1 MNHREL
7 EEYRDDLKSRIVR
20 IETIVERSEIEL
32 CKLNSRTSK
41 LEGWKSWMIGGMA
54 GLGLVITLIGIGV
67 L

>member
-7 EEYRDDLKSRIVR
+7 EEYRDDLRSRIVR
-20 IETIVERSEIEL
+20 IETIVERSEVQL
-32 CKLNSRTSK
+32 GLLNGRTSK

-54 GLGLVITLIGIGV
+54 GLGLVVTLIGIGV

>member
-1 MNHREL
+1 MNHQQL
-7 EEYRDDLKSRIVR
+7 KEYRDDVHSRVVR
-20 IETIVERSEIEL
+20 IETIVERSEREL

>member
-7 EEYRDDLKSRIVR
+7 EEYRDDLRSRIVR
-20 IETIVERSEIEL
+20 IETIVERSEVQL
-32 CKLNSRTSK
+32 GLLNDRTSK

-54 GLGLVITLIGIGV
+54 GLGLVITLIGIGA

>member
-7 EEYRDDLKSRIVR
+7 EEYRDDLRSRIVR
-20 IETIVERSEIEL
+20 IETIVERSENEL

-41 LEGWKSWMIGGMA
+41 LEGWRNWMIGGMA

>member
-7 EEYRDDLKSRIVR
+7 EEYRGDLKSRIVR
-20 IETIVERSEIEL
+20 IETIVERSEREL

-41 LEGWKSWMIGGMA
+41 IESWRSWMIGGMA

>member
-7 EEYRDDLKSRIVR
+7 EEYRDDLRSRIVR
-20 IETIVERSEIEL
+20 IETIVERSEVQL
-32 CKLNSRTSK
+32 GLLNGRTSK

-54 GLGLVITLIGIGV
+54 GLGLVVTLIGIGA

>member
-7 EEYRDDLKSRIVR
+7 EEYRDDLRSRIVR
-20 IETIVERSEIEL
+20 IETIVERSEVQL
-32 CKLNSRTSK
+32 GLLNGRTSK

>member
-20 IETIVERSEIEL
+20 IETIVERSEVQL
-32 CKLNSRTSK
+32 GLLNDRTNS
-41 LEGWKSWMIGGMA
+41 LEGWKNWMIGGMA